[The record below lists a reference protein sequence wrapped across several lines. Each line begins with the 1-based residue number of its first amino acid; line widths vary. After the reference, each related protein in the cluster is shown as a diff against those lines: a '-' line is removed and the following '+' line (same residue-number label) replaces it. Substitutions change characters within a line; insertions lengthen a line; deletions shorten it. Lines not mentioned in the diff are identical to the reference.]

1 MKNHYQLS
9 SLDSNEMIS
18 HLKTAV
24 ETAKLGIWKWRLS
37 DNQIFFSPECFSI
50 LKINQDDFKDTL
62 DYLIY
67 QIIHEDSR
75 NEFIDSLNLALN
87 NNETS
92 NKEYKVIDPDNGYSW
107 VKVKSH
113 IVYEDNVPVK
123 IIGVIM
129 DITEYK
135 NNKIQLEE
143 ELNFIKTLINIIP
156 NPFFYK
162 DSNGLYSYVN
172 SAFEKF
178 VGFSKEELV
187 DKSVYDLFEKESA
200 EVYKKSD
207 DYIIESKGKHIYETK
222 VKHSD
227 GSLRDV
233 IFNKSAYVVND
244 KTLGV
249 AGVIQDVTHERK
261 MQEEIDKLY
270 ITKEI
275 FLELNK
281 SIINYEHE
289 HDFLHEVMFKFSKI
303 FKDTNQCSLL
313 EVEDNGILSLYDSL
327 GFKIIDSNSKVIFK
341 NSYIYKLANNNYD
354 RVYIQPIA
362 EIDKFPDED
371 PGKHILSQNNIRSI
385 MFIPITVS
393 DKIKWFFIYSSYK
406 ENSFSDSEYEL
417 ADYIRI
423 EISNIINLFKLYQQT
438 LTLSRYDSL
447 TGLMNRRYFDENL
460 SSLMARDLSDFAI
473 VIIDLNKLKTIND
486 ELGHIEGDYYIKLLA
501 TMLNNTFQHKGFWG
515 RIGGDEFSGIIF
527 DTNKNELVSILE
539 KLKDDYQ
546 NELFKNTHQRF
557 NFSFSYGISYH
568 SEIPNNIRELFR
580 LADDRMYDYKL
591 KSKN

>member
-162 DSNGLYSYVN
+162 DSNGLYGYVN

-187 DKSVYDLFEKESA
+187 NKSVYDLFEKESA

-222 VKHSD
+222 VKHSN
-227 GSLRDV
+227 GTLRDV

-275 FLELNK
+275 F
-281 SIINYEHE
+281 
-289 HDFLHEVMFKFSKI
+289 
-303 FKDTNQCSLL
+303 
-313 EVEDNGILSLYDSL
+313 
-327 GFKIIDSNSKVIFK
+327 
-341 NSYIYKLANNNYD
+341 
-354 RVYIQPIA
+354 
-362 EIDKFPDED
+362 
-371 PGKHILSQNNIRSI
+371 
-385 MFIPITVS
+385 
-393 DKIKWFFIYSSYK
+393 
-406 ENSFSDSEYEL
+406 
-417 ADYIRI
+417 
-423 EISNIINLFKLYQQT
+423 
-438 LTLSRYDSL
+438 
-447 TGLMNRRYFDENL
+447 
-460 SSLMARDLSDFAI
+460 
-473 VIIDLNKLKTIND
+473 
-486 ELGHIEGDYYIKLLA
+486 
-501 TMLNNTFQHKGFWG
+501 
-515 RIGGDEFSGIIF
+515 
-527 DTNKNELVSILE
+527 
-539 KLKDDYQ
+539 
-546 NELFKNTHQRF
+546 F
-557 NFSFSYGISYH
+557 N
-568 SEIPNNIRELFR
+568 
-580 LADDRMYDYKL
+580 
-591 KSKN
+591 